1 MCRIPTWTACST
13 RYRNTVAID
22 LEIFGQLL
30 QGQPRRRTL
39 EMPDGSTA
47 RDAASTIGLEFK
59 EIGLITIDGIQ
70 SRLDDP
76 LRPGCRLCFFPY
88 LAGG

>member
-1 MCRIPTWTACST
+1 VS
-13 RYRNTVAID
+13 ID

-39 EMPDGSTA
+39 EMPEKSTA
-47 RDAASTIGLEFK
+47 RDVARAIGLNFAD
-59 EIGLITIDGIQ
+59 IGMIAIDGVQ
-70 SRLDDP
+70 SQLDDP
-76 LRPGCRLCFFPY
+76 VRPGCRLCFFPY

>member
-1 MCRIPTWTACST
+1 MS
-13 RYRNTVAID
+13 ID

-39 EMPDGSTA
+39 EMPEKSTA
-47 RDAASTIGLEFK
+47 RDVARAIGLNFAD
-59 EIGLITIDGIQ
+59 IGMIAIDGVQ
-70 SRLDDP
+70 SQLDDP
-76 LRPGCRLCFFPY
+76 VRPGCRLCFFPY